1 MSNALFCRLDTQAVR
16 HDDARGHLSV
26 LYEQGNVVLKRS
38 FSRAGVFRGM
48 HWQAAPSPQTKL
60 IRVLSG
66 RIRDFIVDP
75 STAAPHLYHR
85 ELSPADGWVQIDAQW
100 AHGFYALSDCDFE
113 YLCHGAYDAAAER
126 AWSIAGFLRD
136 ELGIADAIVS
146 AKDDAAQVLQVAGA
160 TRLD

>member
-1 MSNALFCRLDTQAVR
+1 MSSAPLACLDALAVR

-48 HWQAAPSPQTKL
+48 HWQGAPSRQTKL
-60 IRVLSG
+60 VRVLSG

-75 STAAPHLYHR
+75 SAAEPHIYHR
-85 ELSPADGWVQIDAQW
+85 ELSPEHGWVQIGAEW
-100 AHGFYALSDCDFE
+100 AHGFYSLSDCNFE

-136 ELGIADAIVS
+136 ELGITDPILS
-146 AKDDAAQVLQVAGA
+146 AKDAAAPMLKVAGA